1 MKNIRRNSL
10 LVASVLAAGIV
21 GFGAAAQSVSSSD
34 PNRVKAGTYSI
45 DPNHSQVIFSVS
57 HFGFTDFSGF
67 LSGAAGSLSIDPA
80 KPAASKL
87 NVSVQVAS
95 LTTNVAPLSDELKGD
110 KWLDA
115 AKFDTATFKSTSVK
129 MTGTNQADITGDL
142 TIHGITKPTTLKAH
156 FVGAGTN
163 PLNKMFTAG
172 FSATGRFKR
181 SDYGVK
187 MFLPLIGD
195 DVDLKI
201 AGSFELKQ

>member
-1 MKNIRRNSL
+1 MKSIRRNSL
-10 LVASVLAAGIV
+10 FVASVLAAGIV

-34 PNRVKAGTYSI
+34 PHMVKAGTYSI

-95 LTTNVAPLSDELKGD
+95 LTTNVAQLSDELKGD

-115 AKFDTATFKSTSVK
+115 ATFDTATFKSTNVK
-129 MTGTNQADITGDL
+129 MTGNNSAEITGDL
-142 TIHGITKPTTLKAH
+142 TLHGITKPTTLKAH
-156 FVGAGTN
+156 FVGAGAN

-172 FSATGRFKR
+172 FSATGQFKR

-201 AGSFELKQ
+201 AGSFELKN